1 MPPEISIVIPTH
13 QREQLLE
20 LTLDSLLAQTIAPDR
35 FEVVVVDNYPVP
47 YKPSEQ
53 LCRAEKYASLRLTCR
68 HHPILGLSEA
78 RNFGI
83 RFASAPLVGFI
94 DDDEKLP
101 PHWIELALE
110 ISRACAPDIFGGPYR
125 PYYLEPKPAWF
136 KDQYLSLILDQAKG
150 WTENK
155 RCLFGGN
162 MIFRQ
167 EWLRRLKG
175 FSTEYGRN
183 GVNREYGEETEI
195 QMRAYQAGAR
205 IYYDPELFIYH
216 YAHPD
221 RLEASWYLTSAW
233 YHGKAKARMYPAGS
247 GFRHAGAIFRKLGGD
262 AFKVIGRYLL
272 IPFRDRKSAP
282 TLQNYLV
289 QSIAPLISVLSMSW
303 YLFLFSLR
311 MSR

>member
-13 QREQLLE
+13 QREKLLE
-20 LTLDSLLAQTIAPDR
+20 LALDSLLAQTISPDR

-47 YKPSEQ
+47 YEPSEQ
-53 LCRAEKYASLRLTCR
+53 LCRAEKYSGLNLMCR
-68 HHPILGLSEA
+68 HLPILGSSEA

-83 RFASAPLVGFI
+83 RFVAAPLVGFI

-110 ISRACAPDIFGGPYR
+110 ISRTCAPDIFGGPYL

-136 KDQYLSLILDQAKG
+136 KDQYLTLILEQDKG

-162 MIFRQ
+162 MVFKQ
-167 EWLRRLKG
+167 EWLWQLKG
-175 FSTEYGRN
+175 FTMEYGRS

-195 QMRAYQAGAR
+195 QMRAYQAGAKL
-205 IYYDPELFIYH
+205 YYDPDLFIYH

-221 RLEASWYLTSAW
+221 RLAAGWHLTSAW

-247 GFRHAGAIFRKLGGD
+247 GLRHSFAIFRKLFVN
-262 AFKVIGRYLL
+262 ALKVLSRYLL
-272 IPFRDRKSAP
+272 IPFRDRTSAP
-282 TLQNYLV
+282 YLQNYLV
-289 QSIAPLISVLSMSW
+289 QTIAPLISVLAMSW
-303 YLFLFSLR
+303 YLFLFSIR
-311 MSR
+311 KSR